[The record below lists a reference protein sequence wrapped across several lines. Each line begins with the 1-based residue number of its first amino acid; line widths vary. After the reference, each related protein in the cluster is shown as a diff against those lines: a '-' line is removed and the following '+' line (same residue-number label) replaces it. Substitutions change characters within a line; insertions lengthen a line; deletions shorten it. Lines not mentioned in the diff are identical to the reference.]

1 MKTFLIALLLVG
13 ITTPK
18 QDKMLTKTGK
28 VTFEASVP
36 AFEEVK
42 GTSQTVT
49 CVLNP
54 KTGDIQS
61 QILMKSFKFKI
72 ALMEEHFNENYLES
86 DKYPKATFR
95 GRIDRFDQSAL
106 TEVAKD
112 YTIQGAL
119 EMHGKTHDI
128 SMPAKIRKTDGGIE
142 VISNFTLNTDDYNI
156 DIPSVVKSKVSKKVN
171 VSSEFLL
178 KEV

>member
-1 MKTFLIALLLVG
+1 
-13 ITTPK
+13 
-18 QDKMLTKTGK
+18 
-28 VTFEASVP
+28 
-36 AFEEVK
+36 
-42 GTSQTVT
+42 
-49 CVLNP
+49 
-54 KTGDIQS
+54 
-61 QILMKSFKFKI
+61 
-72 ALMEEHFNENYLES
+72 MEDDFNENYIES